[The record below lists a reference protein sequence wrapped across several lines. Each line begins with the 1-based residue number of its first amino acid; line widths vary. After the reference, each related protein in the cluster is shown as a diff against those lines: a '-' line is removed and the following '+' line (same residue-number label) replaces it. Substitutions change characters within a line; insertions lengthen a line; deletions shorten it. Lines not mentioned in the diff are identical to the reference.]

1 MQSPT
6 LSAQFK
12 ALLERGAQELFED
25 NRHRMTSG
33 DLLTSRHVVAD
44 DDLRRFFAGL
54 QHGAVTLVRGAR
66 FNTLDRPLAGGRW
79 GLLSREKGGCRYNA
93 EYLPQIAAYV
103 EAIQDLGYPSDRV
116 FFELPRV
123 ALKLD
128 LAIVGDDGAIA
139 VLGEAKR
146 AVLMLDAIL
155 KEIHDRYSNADP
167 GEEGRN
173 EARQLAWRLW
183 QTRAPYSWFIGPA
196 ERRAYRVR
204 YAPVAFEPLP
214 ALPRAK
220 DIGLAH
226 VPARLVAVPNLR
238 GQQSPNHAVRQPEA
252 RDARLGC

>member
-1 MQSPT
+1 MET
-6 LSAQFK
+6 ALSEQFK
-12 ALLERGAQELFED
+12 VLLQRGAQELFED
-25 NRHRMTSG
+25 NRHRMTCA
-33 DLLTSRHVVAD
+33 DLFTTRNVIAD
-44 DDLRRFFAGL
+44 DDLRRFFLGL
-54 QHGAVTLVRGAR
+54 QHGTVTLVRGAR
-66 FNTLDRPLAGGRW
+66 FNTLDRPKAGGRW
-79 GLLSREKGGCRYNA
+79 GLLSREKGGCRYNS

-103 EAIQDLGYPSDRV
+103 EAIQELGYPSQRV
-116 FFELPRV
+116 FFELPHV

-146 AVLMLDAIL
+146 AVVMLDAIL
-155 KEIHDRYSNADP
+155 NDIQERYSQVDP

-183 QTRAPYSWFIGPA
+183 QTRALYLWFIGPA

-204 YAPVAFEPLP
+204 YAPLAFEPLP
-214 ALPRAK
+214 ALPPAR

-226 VPARLVAVPNLR
+226 VPARRVAVPMLR
-238 GQQSPNHAVRQPEA
+238 GQQSPNHAVQQPEA